1 MHTMLDLISLG
12 GNMISPPLILSK
24 RGKKVEESLSISD
37 EDDESFESISAGDI
51 SSHRPSILKIK

>member
-1 MHTMLDLISLG
+1 
-12 GNMISPPLILSK
+12 MISPPLILSK

>member
-1 MHTMLDLISLG
+1 
-12 GNMISPPLILSK
+12 MISPPLIISK